1 MEILR
6 FGQSQA
12 GHFSRHV
19 FFQVSWDKYEV
30 CLDWE
35 LTFLFLYL
43 QEVQYPIYIDFNNH

>member
-12 GHFSRHV
+12 GHFSHHV
-19 FFQVSWDKYEV
+19 FFQLSWDKYET
-30 CLDWE
+30 LDREW
-35 LTFLFLYL
+35 TFLFLYL